1 MIRETIKPTGR
12 LHIVLKDKDGNVKSE
27 QNVKNLV
34 VTSGLN
40 FIAARMTTTGLPDD
54 MSHMA
59 VGSGATAAAL
69 GDTTLQAELGRVT
82 LTTGEGVPSSNTIV
96 YTATFGAGVGT
107 GAVTEAG
114 VLNAGAAGTL
124 LCRTTFSAVNKGVDD
139 SITITWTVTIS

>member
-1 MIRETIKPTGR
+1 MIRENIKPTGR

-34 VTSGLN
+34 VTAGLN
-40 FIAARMTTTGLPDD
+40 YIAARMTDTSSPVD

-59 VGSGATAAAL
+59 VGSGVTSAAL
-69 GDTTLQAELGRVT
+69 GDTTLGTELGRVV
-82 LTTGEGVPSSNTIV
+82 LTTGEGVPSTNTIV
-96 YTATFGAGVGT
+96 YTATFPAGTGT

-139 SITITWTVTIS
+139 SVTITWTVTIS